1 MGLKLVWVSGESCT
15 YGQQTVEEE
24 FCKRDPKQLW
34 LQAVLFIQQALKICV
49 LCMNNVCGVKLYVA
63 FLTLVAS
70 NQESGGASGLWKPR
84 YVL

>member
-1 MGLKLVWVSGESCT
+1 MGVKLVRDSGVSST

-34 LQAVLFIQQALKICV
+34 LQADLLIWEALKICV
-49 LCMNNVCGVKLYVA
+49 LWMNNVCGLKLYVA

-70 NQESGGASGLWKPR
+70 NQE
-84 YVL
+84 